1 MIFGNINHSKTYST
15 LHEDLLRCFEYA
27 KDNSLIDYEKGTYT
41 IDGDDI
47 FVNIVEYKTCEKED
61 RFWEAHKKYIDVH
74 LMLDGC
80 ERIDINF
87 IENLEQKYMKKR
99 AISCLLMV
107 KIMDTWNLE
116 KVIFSLL
123 SRRCSYDRNKSF
135 RKENIKKLFL
145 RFWLDNDNLYNH

>member
-135 RKENIKKLFL
+135 RKRKYQKAIFKVLV
-145 RFWLDNDNLYNH
+145 R

>member
-99 AISCLLMV
+99 EISYLLMV
-107 KIMDTWNLE
+107 KIMDAWNLE